1 MGWMWALLAIV
12 VVLAVVGLLVV
23 RARSNGGPVPEA
35 PGSPPEQPPGLF
47 DAPTPA
53 GPDADRALRDG
64 GSDDHRATLDVPRP
78 RSGEEEVEPAG
89 RHALPD
95 DVEPEP
101 LPEPVLPEQAGPPEP
116 LVPARPPRAARPA
129 EPSRPAGPAQ
139 PVQSAE
145 PVQSAQPSQPVQS
158 ARPVQSAE
166 PVHPIQPVQSAEP
179 SRPAQPVQSAEPSRP
194 AQPVQPVQPPS
205 TGGSALA
212 ALDSRLIGPA
222 AASAPLPEG
231 VRPGPYLGSV
241 LAPEDGSEPPDTHR
255 VKVHSGSRRFHTT
268 DSPYYVRTRADLYF
282 ESESG
287 ARAAGFIAWH
297 ERPGAR

>member
-23 RARSNGGPVPEA
+23 RARSNGGPDGPPDVHEP
-35 PGSPPEQPPGLF
+35 PPEQAPGLF
-47 DAPTPA
+47 DTATPVDPTAAAAGAHTPSPDA
-53 GPDADRALRDG
+53 GPDRELRDG
-64 GSDDHRATLDVPRP
+64 GGDDRPGTLDDPPPVPQQ
-78 RSGEEEVEPAG
+78 RSAEEPVPVIPEQQHAPADEIEPAGQQVPADEDEPSG
-89 RHALPD
+89 RHALAD

-116 LVPARPPRAARPA
+116 LVP
-129 EPSRPAGPAQ
+129 SRSG
-139 PVQSAE
+139 
-145 PVQSAQPSQPVQS
+145 
-158 ARPVQSAE
+158 
-166 PVHPIQPVQSAEP
+166 
-179 SRPAQPVQSAEPSRP
+179 
-194 AQPVQPVQPPS
+194 PPS

-241 LAPEDGSEPPDTHR
+241 LAPEDGSEPPTSHR

-297 ERPGAR
+297 ERPGGR

>member
-1 MGWMWALLAIV
+1 MDGGPVMGWMWALLAIV

-23 RARSNGGPVPEA
+23 RARSNGGLVPEA
-35 PGSPPEQPPGLF
+35 PGSPPEQPPGLL
-47 DAPTPA
+47 DAPTPT

-64 GSDDHRATLDVPRP
+64 GSDDHPATLDVPRP

-101 LPEPVLPEQAGPPEP
+101 LPEPELPEQAGPPEP
-116 LVPARPPRAARPA
+116 LVPVRPPRAAQPA
-129 EPSRPAGPAQ
+129 EPSRPAGPVQ
-139 PVQSAE
+139 PA
-145 PVQSAQPSQPVQS
+145 
-158 ARPVQSAE
+158 
-166 PVHPIQPVQSAEP
+166 
-179 SRPAQPVQSAEPSRP
+179 
-194 AQPVQPVQPPS
+194 QPVQPPS

-231 VRPGPYLGSV
+231 ARPGPYLGSV